1 MNMSRFTMRS
11 GLAIALLGAGIPA
24 ALAQRPAT
32 PAPPPATPPAPA
44 TAAPTPPAPAATP
57 AAAPAP
63 AESGRT
69 WMLNCADGP
78 APRECRLSTTALLQ
92 PSNQRLAQVIL
103 TRQPETR
110 SLGLVFQAPHGA
122 SLPAGLAWQVDEG
135 EVQRLAFQSSD
146 AEGLY
151 TGVPVADDLL
161 ASLRRGTTLRLT
173 FVIAARREALTVP
186 VPLAQFAEASAEF
199 FAAERIASP
208 APAAPTTAPAGA
220 APAPAPRR

>member
-1 MNMSRFTMRS
+1 MTHL
-11 GLAIALLGAGIPA
+11 GLAAAFLAAGIPA

-32 PAPPPATPPAPA
+32 PAPAPAAVPTPAPA
-44 TAAPTPPAPAATP
+44 PAP
-57 AAAPAP
+57 AAAPA
-63 AESGRT
+63 AAAAADAGRT
-69 WMLNCADGP
+69 WMLACTDGP

-92 PSNQRLAQVIL
+92 PTNQRLAQVIL

-161 ASLRRGTTLRLT
+161 VALRRGTTLRLT

-208 APAAPTTAPAGA
+208 APAAPAPAPAPAPAGA
-220 APAPAPRR
+220 AQAPRR